1 MLFFLNKTLF
11 DWLPAE
17 QTNHRLQ
24 LWVPLRCHE
33 SSFKCDPQQQ
43 PAVLLLSSC
52 ARRELELARADG
64 RVCVCVCQSA
74 RSSQPAGV
82 IGDLP
87 TRTAKVTPQWGG
99 WGVGRLA
106 EHLKG
111 TLLSCGGFRRRLR
124 VAVSD
129 LAVTLASQSPRWSA
143 ELLCPANSGGLAVR
157 LQAFQTSTGV

>member
-1 MLFFLNKTLF
+1 M
-11 DWLPAE
+11 
-17 QTNHRLQ
+17 
-24 LWVPLRCHE
+24 
-33 SSFKCDPQQQ
+33 
-43 PAVLLLSSC
+43 
-52 ARRELELARADG
+52 
-64 RVCVCVCQSA
+64 CVCVSV
-74 RSSQPAGV
+74 SPVQPASWCHWRSPGSDRE
-82 IGDLP
+82 GDPSVGRL
-87 TRTAKVTPQWGG
+87 
-99 WGVGRLA
+99 GVGRLA